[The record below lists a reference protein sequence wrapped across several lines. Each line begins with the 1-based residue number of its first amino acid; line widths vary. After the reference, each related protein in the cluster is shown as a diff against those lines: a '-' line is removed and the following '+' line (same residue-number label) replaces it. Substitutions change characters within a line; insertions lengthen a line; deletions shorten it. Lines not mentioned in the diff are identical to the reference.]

1 MTTNTKEIA
10 IEELITNHLVN
21 ENGFVQKFYNDADKG
36 KYDKKEVIDLDMLFE
51 FLENSQKDEVA
62 KLKTNYGA
70 NYKQQFLKRLQKKIN
85 ETGVLEVL
93 KKGVKDLDAKF
104 KLMYFEPNS
113 NLNPEL
119 QENWEKNIFAV
130 ARQFHYSE
138 ENNNSLDMV
147 ILVNGLPII
156 TMELKNLLSGQNVK
170 NAIKQYQHDRRSK
183 EKIFHFGRCLVHF
196 AVDTELVYM
205 TTKLADKKTWFLP
218 FNKGDGDGAGNPV
231 NPDGIKTDY
240 LWKEVLTKSGLSR
253 IIGNFMQKIAEN
265 KTDKKTG
272 KIRKVEKLIFPRYQQ
287 LDVVN
292 KILLDVKKKGAG
304 QKYLIQHSAG
314 SGKSNSISWL
324 AHQLSELHLEDGKTN
339 AFDSILIITDRR
351 VLDRQL
357 RETVSGFDHQQGVV
371 VAVESGK
378 ELQSAL
384 ETGKRIIVSTI
395 QKFPVIVDS
404 IESLGTYKFAVII
417 DEAHSSTSGEMVSQ
431 MNRSIGVEDKED
443 GEEKTD
449 EDIVLEALQGRKM
462 LSNASYFAFTATP
475 KNKTLEIFGTK
486 NEEGKFLPFHS
497 YTMKQAIEEGFIL
510 DVLKNYTTYDSYY
523 KLAITGEKGKLY
535 DKKQANRQLRNFV
548 ESHKHTIEIKAKIMI
563 DHFYNQVYLK
573 GLIGGRA
580 KAMVVCSSR
589 INAVKYHFA
598 FKKIITENNY
608 PLGVITAFS
617 GEVKLDGKDYTEAN
631 LNKFSSNMIVEEFDG
646 GGYQVLIVANKFQTG
661 FDQPLLQTMYVDK
674 KLGGVTAVQT
684 LSRLNR
690 THPDKDSTFVLDF
703 YNTTDDI
710 QKSFEPYYKT
720 TILSEGSDPNKLHDL
735 KDALDNFNVYTEL
748 LIDTFTKKI
757 LKGAPIETLHNL
769 LDSTVEKV
777 SELPEDQIEDFKAK
791 SKSYVRFYAFIAQI
805 LPYDITEFEKLYQF
819 LKVLNKKIVGLGR
832 KDENIS
838 QDVLDSIDFDSYRN
852 QKINS
857 NARISLS
864 DTDELNPIPPSDG
877 KKPESTKELLE
888 NIVGEFNER
897 FGTNFKDEDK
907 VRQIISDLSD
917 DIAKDPQI
925 LKSLQ
930 DSDGA
935 NRKLV
940 FEKRL
945 DSEMTDN
952 VDSHL
957 ELFNNY
963 HDNSD
968 FQEYLIK
975 SIDKVVKEKLKEN
988 I

>member
-1 MTTNTKEIA
+1 MSTNLKEIA
-10 IEELITNHLVN
+10 IEELITSHLVN
-21 ENGFVQKFYNDADKG
+21 ENGFVQRFYNEADKG
-36 KYDKKEVIDLDMLFE
+36 KYDKKEVVDLDMLFD
-51 FLENSQKDEVA
+51 FLESSQKEEVE
-62 KLKTNYGA
+62 KLKTNYGES
-70 NYKQQFLKRLQKKIN
+70 YKQRFLVRLQKKIN
-85 ETGVLEVL
+85 EAGVLEVL
-93 KKGVKDLDAKF
+93 KKGIKDLDARF

-170 NAIKQYQHDRRSK
+170 NAIRQYQNDRSSK
-183 EKIFHFGRCLVHF
+183 EKIFNFERCLVHF

-231 NPDGIKTDY
+231 NPSGIKTDY
-240 LWKEVLTKSGLSR
+240 LWKDVLTKSSLSR
-253 IIGNFMQKIAEN
+253 IIGNFMQKVIEE
-265 KTDKKTG
+265 KVDRKTG
-272 KIRKVEKLIFPRYQQ
+272 KTRKIEKLIFPRYQQ
-287 LDVVN
+287 LDVVR
-292 KILLDVKKKGAG
+292 KVLEDVRQKGAG

-324 AHQLSELHLEDGKTN
+324 AHQLSELHLEDGRTN

-357 RETVSGFDHQQGVV
+357 RETVAGFDHQRGVV
-371 VAVESGK
+371 VPVESGK
-378 ELQSAL
+378 ELQEAL

-431 MNRSIGVEDKED
+431 MNRSIGIEDEEK
-443 GEEKTD
+443 EEKTD
-449 EDIVLEALQGRKM
+449 EDIVLEALKGRKM
-462 LSNASYFAFTATP
+462 LANASYFAFTATP
-475 KNKTLEIFGTK
+475 KNKTLEIFGIK
-486 NEEGKFLPFHS
+486 NKDGKFVPFHS

-510 DVLKNYTTYDSYY
+510 DVLRNYTTYDSYY
-523 KLAITGEKGKLY
+523 KLAITGEKGKKY
-535 DKKQANRQLRNFV
+535 DKKHANKQLRSYV
-548 ESHKHTIEIKAKIMI
+548 ESHEHTIEIKAKIMI
-563 DHFYNQVYLK
+563 NHFYNQVYLK

-580 KAMVVCSSR
+580 KAMVVCQSR

-608 PLGVITAFS
+608 PLGIITAFS
-617 GEVKLDGKDYTEAN
+617 GEVKLDGNSWTEAN
-631 LNKFSSNMIVEEFDG
+631 LNKFSSSLIVDEFDG

-690 THPDKDSTFVLDF
+690 THPDKDSVFVLDF

-710 QKSFEPYYKT
+710 KNAFEPYYKT
-720 TILSEGSDPNKLHDL
+720 TTLSEGSDPNKLHDL
-735 KDALDNFNVYTEL
+735 KDALDNFNVYTEFL
-748 LIDTFTKKI
+748 VDTFTEKI
-757 LKGAPIETLHNL
+757 LKGAPVETLHNL
-769 LDSTVEKV
+769 LDSAVENVKALQKD
-777 SELPEDQIEDFKAK
+777 EIEDFKAK

-805 LPYDITEFEKLYQF
+805 LPYDITDFEKLYHF
-819 LKVLNKKIVGLGR
+819 LKVLNKKIITLGK
-832 KDENIS
+832 KDEDIS

-864 DTDELNPIPPSDG
+864 KSDELPPIPSSDG
-877 KKPESTKELLE
+877 KKVENPKELLE
-888 NIVGEFNER
+888 NIVSEFNER

-917 DIAKDPQI
+917 DIANDSQI

-930 DSDGA
+930 DSDMA

-940 FEKRL
+940 FKKRL
-945 DSEMTDN
+945 DGKMTDN

-963 HDNSD
+963 HGNSD
-968 FQEYLIK
+968 FQEYLIQ
-975 SIDKVVKEKLKEN
+975 SIDKIVKEKLKEKV
-988 I
+988 